1 MQKNRKIGFFVKLIV
16 SLCLI
21 AWIIAK
27 VNIDDTLR
35 IIYSVKIVYL
45 VLGCIWIVLD
55 RFLMSY
61 RWNIL
66 LAAKNIFIP
75 FLQIVKICFIGAF
88 SGNFLPSSIAPDA
101 VRVYFASK
109 YSSNT
114 TDIVS
119 SVFIDR
125 ILGLVSLAV
134 IALFSILFIFLDRG
148 EIHRKAL
155 WVVLAMLFL
164 VAVFLF
170 SEKAL
175 NIIPLD
181 KFRNFLSRWG
191 GWVAYQS
198 FEKFY
203 ISCNEYKKNL
213 TDVWLV
219 LFLSFIVQG
228 LSIVAIYV
236 LAQSVN
242 VDISLLNL
250 FVFVPLMNLLIM
262 VPVSI
267 GGIGVQ
273 EGAFLYYFS
282 QIGIS
287 TQAALSVALLFRAVT
302 IAGSLPG
309 GVFYAIE
316 GTGNTRSPSP
326 NRNEGVTRR

>member
-1 MQKNRKIGFFVKLIV
+1 VLNNKKIWFFVKLII

-21 AWIIAK
+21 AWIIGK
-27 VNIDDTLR
+27 INIDETLR
-35 IIYSVKIVYL
+35 ILYSVKIPYL
-45 VLGCIWIVLD
+45 ILGFIWLLLD

-66 LAAKNIFIP
+66 LTAKNIYIP
-75 FLQIVKICFIGAF
+75 FLQIVRIYFVGTF

-101 VRVYFASK
+101 VRAYLASK

-114 TDIVS
+114 SDIVS

-125 ILGLVSLAV
+125 ILGLISLAV

-148 EIHRKAL
+148 EIQQKAL
-155 WVVLAMLFL
+155 WVVLATLFL
-164 VAVFLF
+164 VVIFIF

-175 NIIPLD
+175 SIIPLD
-181 KFRNFLSRWG
+181 KFKNFLSRWRG
-191 GWVAYQS
+191 GGAYQI

-203 ISCNEYKKNL
+203 ISCNGYKKNIK
-213 TDVWLV
+213 DVLLV

-228 LSIVAIYV
+228 LSILAIYV

-242 VDISLLNL
+242 IDISLLNL
-250 FVFVPLMNLLIM
+250 FVFVPLMNILIM

-273 EGAFLYYFS
+273 EGAFIYYFS

-302 IAGSLPG
+302 VAGSLPG
-309 GVFYAIE
+309 GVFYVAE
-316 GTGNTRSPSP
+316 GIGNARSPSQ
-326 NRNEGVTRR
+326 NRNQGVTPR

>member
-1 MQKNRKIGFFVKLIV
+1 
-16 SLCLI
+16 
-21 AWIIAK
+21 
-27 VNIDDTLR
+27 
-35 IIYSVKIVYL
+35 
-45 VLGCIWIVLD
+45 
-55 RFLMSY
+55 MSY

-66 LAAKNIFIP
+66 LTAKNISIP
-75 FLQIVKICFIGAF
+75 FLQIVKIYFIGTF

-101 VRVYFASK
+101 VRAYFASK

-119 SVFIDR
+119 SVVIDR

-155 WVVLAMLFL
+155 WVVLATLFL
-164 VAVFLF
+164 VVVVLF
-170 SEKAL
+170 SERAL
-175 NIIPLD
+175 SIIPLD
-181 KFRNFLSRWG
+181 KFRNFLSRWREG
-191 GWVAYQS
+191 VAYQS

-219 LFLSFIVQG
+219 LVLSFIVQG
-228 LSIVAIYV
+228 LSILAIYV

-242 VDISLLNL
+242 VDISLWNL
-250 FVFVPLMNLLIM
+250 FIFVPLMNILIM

-273 EGAFLYYFS
+273 EGAFIYFFS

-302 IAGSLPG
+302 VAGSLPG
-309 GVFYAIE
+309 GVFYVIE
-316 GTGNTRSPSP
+316 GSGSRDV
-326 NRNEGVTRR
+326 RAGVTISQRGRKP

>member
-1 MQKNRKIGFFVKLIV
+1 MLNNKKIWLFVKLII

-21 AWIIAK
+21 AWIIGK
-27 VNIDDTLR
+27 VNIDETLS
-35 IIYSVKIVYL
+35 ILYSVKIVYL
-45 VLGCIWIVLD
+45 VLGCIWIILD

-66 LAAKNIFIP
+66 LAAKNISIP
-75 FLQIVKICFIGAF
+75 FLQIVKIYFVGTF

-101 VRVYFASK
+101 VRAYFASK

-148 EIHRKAL
+148 EIQQKAL
-155 WVVLAMLFL
+155 WVVLATLFL

-175 NIIPLD
+175 SIVPLD
-181 KFRNFLSRWG
+181 KFRNFLSGWRG
-191 GWVAYQS
+191 GGTYRS

-203 ISCNEYKKNL
+203 ISCNEYKKNM
-213 TDVWLV
+213 TDVLLV
-219 LFLSFIVQG
+219 LVLSFIVQG
-228 LSIVAIYV
+228 LSILAIYV
-236 LAQSVN
+236 LSQSVN

-250 FVFVPLMNLLIM
+250 FVFVPLMNILIM

-273 EGAFLYYFS
+273 EGAFIYFFS
-282 QIGIS
+282 QVGIS

-302 IAGSLPG
+302 VAGSLPG
-309 GVFYAIE
+309 GVFYAVE
-316 GTGNTRSPSP
+316 GTGNARSPSP
-326 NRNEGVTRR
+326 NRKEGMTPK